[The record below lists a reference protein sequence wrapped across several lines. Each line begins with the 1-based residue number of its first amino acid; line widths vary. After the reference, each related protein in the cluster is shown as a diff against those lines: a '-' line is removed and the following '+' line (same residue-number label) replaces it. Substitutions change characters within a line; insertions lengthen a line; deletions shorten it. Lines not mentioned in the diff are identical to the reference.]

1 MPDQE
6 PSKPVVFL
14 SPVDFTVER
23 VFPIRNLVSPAPDT
37 PAQDVEGVKS
47 AGSPTSQGQE
57 PKATSPYLLPPY
69 PPVPPTEA
77 IRKLTPDQEE
87 YDFLQMPSDGEGSR
101 RKRTERSQLVPSTS
115 GPPGV
120 LPGNVAESSPSTFYR
135 CEDEPI
141 HTPGAIQQYGALLA
155 LRFGEEGDLLV
166 RIASENTRQLL
177 QYSPEQL
184 FQLESFLHILEH
196 EARHDMLARI
206 HNALSST
213 STSAAASEDTH
224 LDVFPITVVLP
235 NGGAQKQLW
244 CAIHIAK
251 GTQDLI
257 VCEFEKYSDVFYLEE
272 IQGNKALPKTPTYT
286 IGLEVHPEERL
297 KSITR
302 KSNPLK
308 VLEIARRKQQSGVS
322 SMDILNAMTQA
333 QQQLASAKSVQ
344 QVLDVVVGIISELTG
359 FHRVMFYRFDKH
371 KNGCVE
377 AELVNPQASEDF
389 FRGLHFPASD
399 IPKQARELY
408 KINRIRIL
416 YDRDAETARLVC
428 RAVTDFET
436 PLDLSHSYLRA
447 ISPVHLKYLANMGV
461 RSSMSV
467 SIVLDEDLWGL
478 IACHGY
484 GDEGI
489 RVTLPI
495 RELCRN
501 IGNCAAINIAR
512 LSMLARIE
520 ARKPPKK
527 APPTQNPAGFIAASS
542 ADLLRVFGADFG
554 LLSIQDEAR
563 AIGKLEPYRE
573 ALAILAYLQQRR
585 FTTVEASQNVNADFP
600 DIKYPP
606 GIITIAGLLVLPLSL
621 SGKDFLV
628 FFRKGQLKEVRWA
641 GNPYEKIKRAGSEY
655 LEPRTSFERFSET
668 VVGMSKEWTDD
679 HKETAVVLGLLYG
692 RFIEIW
698 RQKESATQNNRLT
711 RLLIRNSSHEVR
723 TPLNAIVNYLEMAL
737 ENKIDDSTRDILT
750 KAHKASRSLIYVID
764 DLLNLTKVEDG
775 PITSVEE
782 TFDLGATVSEVIT
795 AFRKEAMRKGLDL
808 TVSTHQGI
816 PEMVKGDASRLRQV
830 LSNLTSNAFQ
840 HSVQG
845 GIKVDI
851 RLVRA
856 KENGSVVAITV
867 QDVGVGMSESQLDS
881 LFQEFEEVMGDDSS
895 PISASA
901 SPSAE
906 GGPLGVGLAVVARY
920 VRNMKGQ
927 IRVHSEP
934 GKGTIF
940 GIELPF
946 EHAKDIADEASLS
959 NVSFPGPFPRAM
971 SETSSTKSM
980 VTSQKQTME
989 VTPGKITPTSEV
1001 EPSPFLSSE
1010 ELSVVASPQNPTGV
1024 DIFEASSSRASP
1036 HDQNP
1041 TGFNISEPSSSRYP
1055 FPHIPSSTASSQ
1067 RDSLSVLIAE
1077 DNPINSRLLTR
1088 RLSKLGHQVHLAQ
1101 DGQECYD
1108 HFVAGPQQ
1116 VDVIL
1121 MDIQMP
1127 LVDGITSTKMIR
1139 KHEKYVEDLKKIRP
1153 RVPVIAVS
1161 ASLYEENRFDYV
1173 QSGFDAWILKPIDF
1187 QRLDFLLQGIKSLE
1201 LKMQALYTPGQWEKG
1216 GWFIP

>member
-1 MPDQE
+1 M
-6 PSKPVVFL
+6 S
-14 SPVDFTVER
+14 
-23 VFPIRNLVSPAPDT
+23 
-37 PAQDVEGVKS
+37 
-47 AGSPTSQGQE
+47 
-57 PKATSPYLLPPY
+57 
-69 PPVPPTEA
+69 
-77 IRKLTPDQEE
+77 
-87 YDFLQMPSDGEGSR
+87 SDGEGSR
-101 RKRTERSQLVPSTS
+101 RKRTERSQLVPSAS

-120 LPGNVAESSPSTFYR
+120 LPGVVSQSTPSTFYR

-141 HTPGAIQQYGALLA
+141 HMPGTIQKYGALLA
-155 LRFGEEGDLLV
+155 LRFDEGGHLLV
-166 RIASENTRQLL
+166 RIASENSHQLL

-184 FQLESFLHILEH
+184 FQLDSFLHILEQ
-196 EARHDMLARI
+196 ETRHDMLARI
-206 HNALSST
+206 HNALSSA
-213 STSAAASEDTH
+213 STSDTASEDTH
-224 LDVFPITVVLP
+224 LDVFPISVVLP
-235 NGGAQKQLW
+235 TLNQKPLW

-257 VCEFEKYSDVFYLEE
+257 ICEFEEYSDVFYLEDVRA
-272 IQGNKALPKTPTYT
+272 NKALPKTPTST
-286 IGLEVHPEERL
+286 IGLEVSPEERL
-297 KSITR
+297 KSTTR
-302 KSNPLK
+302 RSKPLK
-308 VLEIARRKQQSGVS
+308 VLEIARRKHQSGVS
-322 SMDILNAMTQA
+322 SMDIFSAMTQA

-344 QVLDVVVGIISELTG
+344 QVFDVVVGIISELTG

-377 AELVNPQASEDF
+377 AELVDLRASEDL

-428 RAVTDFET
+428 RDIKDFEK

-447 ISPVHLKYLANMGV
+447 ISPVHLKYLSNMGV

-467 SIVLDEDLWGL
+467 SIVLDDDLWGL

-495 RELCRN
+495 RELCRY
-501 IGNCAAINIAR
+501 IGECAATNIER
-512 LSMLARIE
+512 LLMHARIE
-520 ARKPPKK
+520 ARRPPTR
-527 APPTQNPAGFIAASS
+527 APPIQNPADFIAASS

-554 LLSIQDEAR
+554 LLSVHDEAR
-563 AIGKLEPYRE
+563 AIGKLDPYRE
-573 ALAILAYLQQRR
+573 ALAILAYLQQSR
-585 FTTVEASQNVNADFP
+585 FTTITSSQNINADFP
-600 DIKYPP
+600 GIKYPP
-606 GIITIAGLLVLPLSL
+606 GIHMIAGLLIMPLSL
-621 SGKDFLV
+621 GGKDFLV
-628 FFRKGQLKEVRWA
+628 FFRKGQLKEIRWA

-655 LEPRTSFERFSET
+655 LEPRTSFKRFSET
-668 VVGMSKEWTDD
+668 VVGMSKEWTED
-679 HKETAVVLGLLYG
+679 HLETAVVLGLLYG

-698 RQKESATQNNRLT
+698 RQKESASQNNRLT

-737 ENKIDDSTRDILT
+737 ENKLDDSTRDILM

-795 AFRKEAMRKGLDL
+795 AFQKEAMRKGLDL
-808 TVSTHQGI
+808 TVSTQQGI

-840 HSVQG
+840 HSIQG
-845 GIKVDI
+845 SIKVDI

-856 KENGSVVAITV
+856 RENSSIVAITV
-867 QDVGVGMSESQLDS
+867 QDVGVGMSESQLDD
-881 LFQEFEEVMGDDSS
+881 LFQEFEEVIDDESS
-895 PISASA
+895 PISESA
-901 SPSAE
+901 TPSGE
-906 GGPLGVGLAVVARY
+906 GGPLGIGLAVVARY

-946 EHAKDIADEASLS
+946 EHA
-959 NVSFPGPFPRAM
+959 
-971 SETSSTKSM
+971 
-980 VTSQKQTME
+980 
-989 VTPGKITPTSEV
+989 
-1001 EPSPFLSSE
+1001 
-1010 ELSVVASPQNPTGV
+1010 SPQT
-1024 DIFEASSSRASP
+1024 
-1036 HDQNP
+1036 P

-1055 FPHIPSSTASSQ
+1055 FPPMANVPPSTSTNQ

-1077 DNPINSRLLTR
+1077 DNPINSRLLAR
-1088 RLSKLGHQVHLAQ
+1088 RLVKLGHQVHLAQ
-1101 DGQECYD
+1101 DGQECHD
-1108 HFVAGPQQ
+1108 HFAAGPQQ

-1127 LVDGITSTKMIR
+1127 LVDGITSTEMIR
-1139 KHEKYVEDLKKIRP
+1139 RLEKEVVELKKTRP
-1153 RVPVIAVS
+1153 RVPIIAVS
-1161 ASLYEENRFDYV
+1161 ASLSEDNRFEYV

-1187 QRLDFLLQGIKSLE
+1187 GRLDFLLQGIKSLE
-1201 LKMQALYTPGQWEKG
+1201 LKMEALYAPGQWGKG